1 MRSRASVSLADLSAA
16 GLRLRPTEA
25 VTIVR
30 SLALQ
35 VARGELPGMPSPHVI
50 RLLPSGTITVEGP
63 VASGRPVPRAAQ
75 LLAGLL
81 PESTR
86 NGVEPTPLRRV
97 IARAQ
102 MPGGDGYASLD
113 ELAAALATFAA
124 HDPVAAISD
133 LTARWAEAVRDA
145 DDPEAEDAPVEGDP
159 VPGPARETSAGVSE
173 MRRARRETGLS
184 LQEISKKSR
193 IPVSMLRQLEWG
205 YLRNWPTGLYGRTQL
220 VRYARAA
227 GINQQAVVEAVWPL
241 LEAQARERAAG
252 DAGGPATA
260 AAPEP
265 IIILQ
270 SGFEDDEVLFEPEME
285 AGDVLPVVANPPV
298 EAEPVKHDAP
308 RRASMAAVAALLAV
322 VTGGTI
328 WGMRWHPLAN
338 EPSRPAAEQVRRIP
352 PIADAAAPGETAST
366 PLPVS
371 ERAAARAPSPLPTL
385 SRRRSA
391 AIPTAGMRLTPAVAA
406 DDELFGYSPA
416 FESPGGAAFSEPTQ
430 ADAAAAGDAGSALGL
445 RITRVVDEESRNYHA
460 RPSPDGTRVAFD
472 SDRDG
477 DRGVFVADA
486 SGQNLRRISGDGFAA
501 VPNWSPD
508 GHWLSYVHAESDNQ
522 DVWNLWM
529 QNVDSGETRRLTS
542 NTTGRP
548 LGGTW
553 FPDGRRIAYARGG
566 SIVVLDVDGGK
577 TTVYPSPQPGRAAR
591 APAVS
596 PDGRWIAFQLS
607 GDGAWLLDLT
617 NGSTLKVL
625 SDSTAEEFTW
635 SPDSS
640 RIAYYSRR
648 DAEWSVWVMAAR

>member
-30 SLALQ
+30 ALALQ
-35 VARGELPGMPSPHVI
+35 VARGELPGMPSAHVI
-50 RLLPSGTITVEGP
+50 RLLPSGAIAVEGP

-75 LLAGLL
+75 LLAALL
-81 PESTR
+81 PDSTR
-86 NGVEPTPLRRV
+86 NGPEPTPLRRV

-102 MPGGDGYASLD
+102 MPGGDGYASLE

-124 HDPVAAISD
+124 HDPLGAIGD

-145 DDPEAEDAPVEGDP
+145 DGTGAHEVAEDGGP
-159 VPGPARETSAGVSE
+159 VPGTPREPSAGVSE

-227 GINQQAVVEAVWPL
+227 GVSQQVVLKAVLPL
-241 LEAQARERAAG
+241 LEAQAIERAAP
-252 DAGGPATA
+252 AGSERPVPAS
-260 AAPEP
+260 PDP
-265 IIILQ
+265 IMIVE
-270 SGFEDDEVLFEPEME
+270 SSFEDDEVLFEPEDE
-285 AGDVLPVVANPPV
+285 AGAVAVPVASPAGEVAV
-298 EAEPVKHDAP
+298 RRDAPP
-308 RRASMAAVAALLAV
+308 RRASMAAVAALLAI

-338 EPSRPAAEQVRRIP
+338 EPSRPAAEHVRRIP
-352 PIADAAAPGETAST
+352 PLAPATPADEGLEAARSAQRVHPDVRPASSPST
-366 PLPVS
+366 TFPRT
-371 ERAAARAPSPLPTL
+371 RAA
-385 SRRRSA
+385 
-391 AIPTAGMRLTPAVAA
+391 AGMRLTPVVAA
-406 DDELFGYSPA
+406 DDEVFGYSPA
-416 FESPGGAAFSEPTQ
+416 FESAGGAAFSAPTQ
-430 ADAAAAGDAGSALGL
+430 ADLAAAGDAESALGL
-445 RITRVVDEESRNYHA
+445 RITRVVDERSRNYHA

-477 DRGVFVADA
+477 ERGVFVADA
-486 SGQNLRRISGDGFAA
+486 DGRNLRRISGDGFAA

-508 GHWLSYVHAESDNQ
+508 GHWLSYVHAETNNH

-553 FPDGRRIAYARGG
+553 FPDGRRIAYARNG
-566 SIVVLDVDGGK
+566 SIAVLDVQAEK
-577 TTVYPSPQPGRAAR
+577 TTVYPSPQPGRSAR

-596 PDGRWIAFQLS
+596 PDGRWIVFQLS

-617 NGSTLKVL
+617 DGSTLKVL
-625 SDSTAEEFTW
+625 SDPTAEEFTW
-635 SPDSS
+635 SPDGS

-648 DAEWSVWVMAAR
+648 DAQWSVWVMAAR

>member
-30 SLALQ
+30 ALALQ
-35 VARGELPGMPSPHVI
+35 VARGELPGMPSAHVI
-50 RLLPSGTITVEGP
+50 RLLPSGAIAVEGP

-75 LLAGLL
+75 LLAALL

-86 NGVEPTPLRRV
+86 NGPEPTPLRRV

-124 HDPVAAISD
+124 HDPLAAVSD
-133 LTARWAEAVRDA
+133 LSARWAEAVGQA
-145 DDPEAEDAPVEGDP
+145 DQAEAEEGAEESSPISGAPRDI
-159 VPGPARETSAGVSE
+159 SAGVSE

-205 YLRNWPTGLYGRTQL
+205 YLRNWPTGLYGRTEL

-227 GINQQAVVEAVWPL
+227 GISQHVVLKAVLPL
-241 LEAQARERAAG
+241 LEAEAIERAASADG
-252 DAGGPATA
+252 ERAATA
-260 AAPEP
+260 SPDP
-265 IIILQ
+265 ILIVE
-270 SGFEDDEVLFEPEME
+270 SSFEDDDVLFEPEDEQGAAAPAVEPPAAE
-285 AGDVLPVVANPPV
+285 AAVRR
-298 EAEPVKHDAP
+298 EAAP
-308 RRASMAAVAALLAV
+308 RRASMAAVAALLAIV
-322 VTGGTI
+322 AGGTI

-338 EPSRPAAEQVRRIP
+338 EPSRPAAEHVRRLP
-352 PIADAAAPGETAST
+352 PLATPTPTSDVAEPAPSAQRVRAEARRASAPLT
-366 PLPVS
+366 PL
-371 ERAAARAPSPLPTL
+371 A
-385 SRRRSA
+385 RRRLEG
-391 AIPTAGMRLTPAVAA
+391 GMRLTPAVAS
-406 DDELFGYSPA
+406 DEEVFGYSPA
-416 FESPGGAAFSEPTQ
+416 FESPGGAAFAFPSQ
-430 ADAAAAGDAGSALGL
+430 ADAAAAGDAANALGL
-445 RITRVVDEESRNYHA
+445 SITRVVDERSHNYHA

-477 DRGVFVADA
+477 ERGVFVADA
-486 SGQNLRRISGDGFAA
+486 NGRNLRRISGDGFAA

-508 GHWLSYVHAESDNQ
+508 GRWLSYVHAEADNK

-553 FPDGRRIAYARGG
+553 FPDGRRIAYARNG
-566 SIVVLDVDGGK
+566 SIAVLDVQAEK
-577 TTVYPSPQPGRAAR
+577 TTVYPSPQPGRSAR

-596 PDGRWIAFQLS
+596 PDGRWIVFQLS

-617 NGSTLKVL
+617 DGSTLKVL
-625 SDSTAEEFTW
+625 SDPTAEEFTW
-635 SPDSS
+635 SPDGS

-648 DAEWSVWVMAAR
+648 DAQWSVWVMAAR